1 MPKPGTTPAGY
12 VLPKR
17 PRWQGGWNLKA
28 VFAAVLALVSVAAGA
43 TEWIAIKLN
52 NPVELGE
59 PLFTFRGTGIF
70 PPFAALKLWIRFAAS
85 PRITK
90 EARTN
95 LWMGFGITCV
105 GGLAAAGLAYWFVSL
120 IRDRNSTENLE
131 NLHGS
136 AEWADEKAIKE
147 TGLLTATDGVYVG
160 AWREPVTKHLHFLLH
175 AGPEPVLL
183 FAPTRSGKGLSCIIP
198 TLLQWRESAFILDI
212 KGENYELTAGW
223 RKSIGQRVLM
233 FAPASPEQ
241 SCCFNPLN
249 EIRWDT
255 DHDVSDARAIA
266 DSVIRNGEDNALYK
280 HFEDAAVDLVSAG
293 ILHLGY
299 TFRRLDPPRDVTLSD
314 VLAHYSSPGKDIVD
328 VLTQMQDSIHDPGGK
343 SAPARGWKDM
353 LGRATVTHPYVSKA
367 VQRQLNR
374 ADREGSSVQ
383 SSIVTPMAIY
393 DDPIVQK
400 TICRSDFRIRDLVYG
415 EKPMSL
421 YFKVP
426 PTPRDRNQLRPLVRL
441 FIDLIFN
448 QLLAEKDA
456 NRHHL
461 LLMLDEFAELKQM
474 PNIAT
479 ALSTMAGYKIKPYLV
494 IQSLSQLI
502 EIYGPNQSIANN
514 CFIKIAFQTDDVN
527 TCKLISEMSGIQTV
541 ERETTNYS
549 GQRTDFYLKHVFRS
563 VELVQ
568 RPLITPDEVRRMRP
582 PKKEKNDPNGK
593 IVEPGEVIIFLNGV
607 APIFG
612 EQSLFFLSDTF
623 RKRTQLPKPV
633 FPTAAQE
640 MTRATMP
647 GHKQRITL
655 DPVAVATE
663 AMQES
668 FYAPRN
674 SE

>member
-12 VLPKR
+12 VLPRR
-17 PRWQGGWNLKA
+17 PRWQGGWNLKS
-28 VFAAVLALVSVAAGA
+28 VFAAALGFSAVGFGA
-43 TEWIAIKLN
+43 TEWVAATLS
-52 NPVELGE
+52 NPIELGE
-59 PLFTFRGTGIF
+59 PLFVYHQLAVF
-70 PPFAALKLWIRFAAS
+70 PPFGALKLWIRFAGS
-85 PRITK
+85 QHISKQVR
-90 EARTN
+90 ED
-95 LWMGFGITCV
+95 LWIGFGVTV
-105 GGLAAAGLAYWFVSL
+105 LGGFLVAGLAYWFVSL

-136 AEWADEKAIKE
+136 AEWADEKTIRE
-147 TGLLTATDGVYVG
+147 TGLLSATDGVYVG
-160 AWREPVTKHLHFLLH
+160 AWREPLTKNLQYLLH

-183 FAPTRSGKGLSCIIP
+183 FAPTRSGKGVSCIIP
-198 TLLQWRESAFILDI
+198 TLLQWRESAFVLDI
-212 KGENYELTAGW
+212 KGENFDLTAGW
-223 RKSIGQRVLM
+223 RHSIGQRVLI

-266 DSVIRNGEDNALYK
+266 DSVVRNGEENSLYK

-299 TFRRLDPPRDVTLSD
+299 TFRRLSPPREVTLSD
-314 VLAHYSSPGKDIVD
+314 VLGLYSSPGKDIVD
-328 VLTQMQDSIHDPGGK
+328 VLTQMQGSVHDPGGA
-343 SAPARGWKDM
+343 SRPNRGWTDM
-353 LGRATVTHPYVSKA
+353 AGRPTATHPYVSKA

-393 DDPIVQK
+393 DDPIVQR
-400 TICRSDFRIRDLVYG
+400 TIRRSDFCIRDLVYH

-421 YFKVP
+421 YFTIP
-426 PTPRDRNQLRPLVRL
+426 PTPRDRSQLRPLVRL
-441 FIDLIFN
+441 MIDLIFN

-456 NRHHL
+456 SRHHL
-461 LLMLDEFAELKQM
+461 LLMLDEFVELKQM
-474 PNIAT
+474 PNIAA
-479 ALSTMAGYKIKPYLV
+479 ALSTMAGYKLKPYLV
-494 IQSLSQLI
+494 VQSLSQII

-514 CFIKIAFQTDDVN
+514 CLIKIAFQTDDVN
-527 TCKLISEMSGIQTV
+527 TCKLISEMSGVQTV

-582 PKKEKNDPNGK
+582 PKKENNNPDGR
-593 IVEPGEVIIFLNGV
+593 IVEPGEAIIFINGV

-612 EQSLFFLSDTF
+612 EQSLFFLSETF
-623 RKRTQLPKPV
+623 IKRSRLPKPV
-633 FPTAAQE
+633 FPTATQE
-640 MTRATMP
+640 VSTPRPTP
-647 GHKQRITL
+647 QRLAL
-655 DPVAVATE
+655 DPITIAHE
-663 AMQES
+663 AIEEALYGPRHSES
-668 FYAPRN
+668 L
-674 SE
+674 

>member
-1 MPKPGTTPAGY
+1 MDTPS
-12 VLPKR
+12 
-17 PRWQGGWNLKA
+17 A
-28 VFAAVLALVSVAAGA
+28 VS
-43 TEWIAIKLN
+43 
-52 NPVELGE
+52 
-59 PLFTFRGTGIF
+59 
-70 PPFAALKLWIRFAAS
+70 IR
-85 PRITK
+85 
-90 EARTN
+90 E
-95 LWMGFGITCV
+95 
-105 GGLAAAGLAYWFVSL
+105 
-120 IRDRNSTENLE
+120 
-131 NLHGS
+131 
-136 AEWADEKAIKE
+136 
-147 TGLLTATDGVYVG
+147 
-160 AWREPVTKHLHFLLH
+160 RE
-175 AGPEPVLL
+175 
-183 FAPTRSGKGLSCIIP
+183 
-198 TLLQWRESAFILDI
+198 
-212 KGENYELTAGW
+212 
-223 RKSIGQRVLM
+223 
-233 FAPASPEQ
+233 
-241 SCCFNPLN
+241 
-249 EIRWDT
+249 
-255 DHDVSDARAIA
+255 
-266 DSVIRNGEDNALYK
+266 
-280 HFEDAAVDLVSAG
+280 
-293 ILHLGY
+293 
-299 TFRRLDPPRDVTLSD
+299 VTLSD
-314 VLAHYSSPGKDIVD
+314 VLALYSSPGKDIVD

-353 LGRATVTHPYVSKA
+353 LGRATATHPYVSKA

-400 TICRSDFRIRDLVYG
+400 TIRRSDFRIRDLVYG

-514 CFIKIAFQTDDVN
+514 CFIKIAFQSDDVN

-568 RPLITPDEVRRMRP
+568 RPLITPDEVRRMKP
-582 PKKEKNDPNGK
+582 AKKENNDPNGK
-593 IVEPGEVIIFLNGV
+593 IVEPGEVIIFLNGL

-623 RKRTQLPKPV
+623 LKRTQLPKPV

-640 MTRATMP
+640 ITRATVR
-647 GHKQRITL
+647 GYKQRITL
-655 DPVAVATE
+655 DPVALATE

>member
-1 MPKPGTTPAGY
+1 MPKPGATPAGY
-12 VLPKR
+12 VLPRR

-28 VFAAVLALVSVAAGA
+28 VFAGAWAFVVVSFGA
-43 TEWIAIKLN
+43 TEWLAAALS
-52 NPVELGE
+52 NPMELGE
-59 PLFTFRGTGIF
+59 SLFVYRGVGVF
-70 PPFAALKLWIRFAAS
+70 PPFGALKLWIRFAGS
-85 PRITK
+85 PQISKQVRK
-90 EARTN
+90 D
-95 LWMGFGITCV
+95 LWMGFGLTVV
-105 GGLAAAGLAYWFVSL
+105 GGFLAAALAYWFVSL
-120 IRDRNSTENLE
+120 IRDRKSTENLE

-136 AEWADEKAIKE
+136 AEWADNKTIEE

-160 AWREPVTKHLHFLLH
+160 AWREPVTRHLHFLLH
-175 AGPEPVLL
+175 AGPEPVLV
-183 FAPTRSGKGLSCIIP
+183 FAPTRSGKGVSCIIP
-198 TLLQWRESAFILDI
+198 SLLQWRESAFVLDI
-212 KGENYELTAGW
+212 KGENFDLTAGW
-223 RKSIGQRVLM
+223 RRSVGQRVLM
-233 FAPASPEQ
+233 FAPASPDH

-255 DHDVSDARAIA
+255 DYDVSDARAIA

-299 TFRRLDPPRDVTLSD
+299 AFRRLSPPGEVTLSG
-314 VLAHYSSPGKDIVD
+314 VLALYSSPGKDILD
-328 VLTQMQDSIHDPGGK
+328 VLQQMQSSVHDPGGT
-343 SAPARGWKDM
+343 SAPTRNWKDIS
-353 LGRATVTHPYVSKA
+353 GRPTATHPYVSKA

-374 ADREGSSVQ
+374 ADREGASVQ

-400 TICRSDFRIRDLVYG
+400 TIRRSDFRIRDLVYG
-415 EKPMSL
+415 EEPMTL

-441 FIDLIFN
+441 IIDLIFN
-448 QLLAEKDA
+448 QLLAEKDE

-479 ALSTMAGYKIKPYLV
+479 ALSTMAGYKLKPYLV
-494 IQSLSQLI
+494 VQSLSQII
-502 EIYGPNQSIANN
+502 EIYGPNQSISNN
-514 CFIKIAFQTDDVN
+514 CFIKIAFQTDDLN
-527 TCKLISEMSGIQTV
+527 TCRLISEMSGIQTV

-582 PKKEKNDPNGK
+582 PKKENNDRNGK
-593 IVEPGEVIIFLNGV
+593 ILEPGEAIIFINGV
-607 APIFG
+607 PPIFG

-633 FPTAAQE
+633 FPTAVEEVAAPVH
-640 MTRATMP
+640 RP
-647 GHKQRITL
+647 QRTTL
-655 DPVAVATE
+655 DPVAIANE
-663 AMQES
+663 AMEEAL
-668 FYAPRN
+668 YGPRN
-674 SE
+674 RQPL